1 MACRTWEEEEEEEEE
16 EERSQSAAP
25 SGRCMVERAPNTAC
39 DEECGLQGEGGGG
52 GGGGISIII
61 IALPGRLAVCRTVL
75 QLIPVADSSM
85 L

>member
-52 GGGGISIII
+52 GGRGDLYNYYSTSWKTGS
-61 IALPGRLAVCRTVL
+61 V
-75 QLIPVADSSM
+75 
-85 L
+85 